1 MLTHVFDEDDVVI
14 CVDSLYAGNQLEGFW
29 RVNCNKDLIDLGKD
43 LLRQVRE
50 KRTVTF
56 VHVKGHS
63 EDGGNDRADLLVQ
76 WGKSDG
82 PFSRMCVAGDGE
94 GAGRFQAVE
103 VGPVCTR
110 RDDKPG
116 EAAAQKDELEE
127 EDAGETERQNYVF
140 DQIEA
145 MTSEDGLQAEERM
158 RDSIGSAGSVL
169 LASAWADESEEE
181 EEEEKVEAEEKIQRV
196 TSSIAL
202 GDRGSDRIET
212 MEEIMQLERVTAAA
226 RAMTLDDE
234 DEAVAALA
242 RRMRQCWISTIGYK
256 IFPHKTKFVVSEN
269 DGSIRITVQ
278 GGSRG
283 PTPNK

>member
-1 MLTHVFDEDDVVI
+1 MTI
-14 CVDSLYAGNQLEGFW
+14 
-29 RVNCNKDLIDLGKD
+29 R
-43 LLRQVRE
+43 
-50 KRTVTF
+50 
-56 VHVKGHS
+56 
-63 EDGGNDRADLLVQ
+63 
-76 WGKSDG
+76 
-82 PFSRMCVAGDGE
+82 SR
-94 GAGRFQAVE
+94 
-103 VGPVCTR
+103 
-110 RDDKPG
+110 
-116 EAAAQKDELEE
+116 
-127 EDAGETERQNYVF
+127 
-140 DQIEA
+140 
-145 MTSEDGLQAEERM
+145 
-158 RDSIGSAGSVL
+158 
-169 LASAWADESEEE
+169 SAWADESEEE